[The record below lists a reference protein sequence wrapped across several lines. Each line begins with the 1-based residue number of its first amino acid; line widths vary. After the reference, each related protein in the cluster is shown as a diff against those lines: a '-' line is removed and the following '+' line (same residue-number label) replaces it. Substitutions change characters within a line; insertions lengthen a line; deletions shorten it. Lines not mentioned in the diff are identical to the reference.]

1 MFKIQTK
8 KGLRRNE
15 KMDYRTIATVKL
27 VDMIAMATHKGDQE
41 TVNDIALEL
50 TKRI

>member
-1 MFKIQTK
+1 
-8 KGLRRNE
+8 
-15 KMDYRTIATVKL
+15 MDYRMIATVKL

-41 TVNDIALEL
+41 TVNAIALEL